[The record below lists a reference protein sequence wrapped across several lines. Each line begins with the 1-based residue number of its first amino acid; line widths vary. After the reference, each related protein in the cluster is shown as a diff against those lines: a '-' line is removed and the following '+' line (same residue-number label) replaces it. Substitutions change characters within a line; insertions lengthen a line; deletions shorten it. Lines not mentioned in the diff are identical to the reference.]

1 MMSRDDLRRLHL
13 VNALFSSV
21 TGHDLYLA
29 QQIKSAISFSL
40 AETEGRPP
48 VDSAFTAAAAHLLE
62 KLLAGQSRHGFYHW
76 DAAQTPAAA
85 TPLFARSGIMDGLKQ
100 LARFP
105 ESTLL
110 VTNLRPAHTPPSR
123 RWTRRARRN
132 YEDTLGFIRALAA
145 ARTPRSSNLHV
156 LFL

>member
-1 MMSRDDLRRLHL
+1 MMPRDDLRRLHL
-13 VNALFSSV
+13 VNALFASV

-40 AETEGRPP
+40 AEVGGCPP
-48 VDSAFTAAAAHLLE
+48 AEPAFAAAAARLLE
-62 KLLAGQSRHGFYHW
+62 KLFAGQPRHGFYHW

-85 TPLFARSGIMDGLKQ
+85 TPLFARSGIMDGLRQ

-110 VTNLRPAHTPPSR
+110 VTNLRPAHTPRSR
-123 RWTRRARRN
+123 RWTPRARRN
-132 YEDTLGFIRALAA
+132 YEDTLGFIRDLAA
-145 ARTPRSSNLHV
+145 ARTTRSANLQV